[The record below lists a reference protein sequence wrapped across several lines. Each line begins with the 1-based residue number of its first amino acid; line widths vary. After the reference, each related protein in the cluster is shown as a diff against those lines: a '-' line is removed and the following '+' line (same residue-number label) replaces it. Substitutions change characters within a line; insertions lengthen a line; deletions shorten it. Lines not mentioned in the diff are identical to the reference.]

1 VGEEVLGTAAKVE
14 VGKESTTI
22 VGDGSSEDA
31 VKARVSQIRNMVEQT
46 DQDYEREKLNERI
59 ARLAGGVAI
68 IQACHFSFSSGWRIQ
83 CIGACTQNQIKRR
96 QACECLIETQCSMSS
111 AICSNVQQAF
121 TTLVIAKLAG
131 FVSASAVC
139 NRLLAQDSSA

>member
-1 VGEEVLGTAAKVE
+1 MQVGEEVLGTAAKVE

-46 DQDYEREKLNERI
+46 EQDYEKEKLNERI

-68 IQACHFSFSSGWRIQ
+68 IQASTALYSRDV
-83 CIGACTQNQIKRR
+83 
-96 QACECLIETQCSMSS
+96 LILGT
-111 AICSNVQQAF
+111 
-121 TTLVIAKLAG
+121 
-131 FVSASAVC
+131 FVSGLPSELQTR
-139 NRLLAQDSSA
+139 RLPLVFHQSSSLHYFYACAGS